1 MEITRNVILDLLPLY
16 LANEVSEDTRILVN
30 KYLEVDMELAELTKQ
45 QINKILV
52 DDSPAPLTTDRELDI
67 YLETKRLM
75 FRRTVLIAGVVG
87 FALLTIIILAILAAF
102 ILSLRL

>member
-30 KYLEVDMELAELTKQ
+30 KYLEVDMELAELAKR
-45 QINKILV
+45 QITQSLE
-52 DDSPAPLTTDRELDI
+52 DDFPTPVTSDRELEI

-75 FRRTVLIAGVVG
+75 FRRTVLFAALG
-87 FALLTIIILAILAAF
+87 FAFLTIIIFTITAAF
-102 ILSLRL
+102 FLFLRL

>member
-52 DDSPAPLTTDRELDI
+52 DDFPAPLTTDRELDI

-75 FRRTVLIAGVVG
+75 FRRTVLIAAVVG

>member
-1 MEITRNVILDLLPLY
+1 
-16 LANEVSEDTRILVN
+16 
-30 KYLEVDMELAELTKQ
+30 MELAELTKQ

-52 DDSPAPLTTDRELDI
+52 DDFPAPLTTDRELDI

-75 FRRTVLIAGVVG
+75 FLRTVLIAGVVG

>member
-52 DDSPAPLTTDRELDI
+52 DDFPAPLTTDRELDI